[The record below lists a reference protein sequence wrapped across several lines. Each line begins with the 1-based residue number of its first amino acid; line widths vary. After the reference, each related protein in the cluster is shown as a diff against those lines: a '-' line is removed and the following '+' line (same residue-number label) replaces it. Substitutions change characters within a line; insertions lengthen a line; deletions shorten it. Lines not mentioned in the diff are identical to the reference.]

1 MATVYGRNSPPDS
14 EEITSAPRPAE
25 FFELDVPDD
34 DDASALERVVPPENA
49 QPAMKPVSKER
60 QTGIL
65 LCAFFAVVITIGLNQ
80 AYGVFLNYYLA
91 DGSSPKD
98 PFLPRSE
105 VSSKAMLAFIGTLG
119 YGLTWGGSIFV
130 NPIMARSKDPRW
142 ITGAGAVLIGVSY
155 VLASFCH
162 KVWQLL
168 LTQGLMFGVGTSLMY
183 FPILAVAPEYFDAHR
198 GSAMG
203 FILSGAGVGGLVY
216 APVARVLLSKLGAA
230 WTLRVFGLANLGM
243 SIPIVLG
250 TPPSRSLS
258 KRPTLVD
265 VRIAKRLTFI
275 LQALAAMSQA
285 AGNLVPLTFLP
296 EFSTRLGYTAAFG
309 AALLAINNAVNTVSR
324 IAMGF
329 IADIAGRQNTLVL
342 SVLGS
347 AITVVAFWLS
357 SAYADDMGLWIAF
370 VVTYGIFAGG
380 YNSLFPTTLIEVF
393 GTQAYASVNGFIY
406 FIRGLGAIWGSP
418 VGGAL
423 VAGST
428 RPQAYVSLIW
438 YDFALLMV
446 TSVCVITV
454 RGLDAVEKGQFKL
467 KA

>member
-1 MATVYGRNSPPDS
+1 MYGRHALPDGDDTASVPRESIRLDIVDDGPPLD
-14 EEITSAPRPAE
+14 
-25 FFELDVPDD
+25 LDVTP
-34 DDASALERVVPPENA
+34 ANA
-49 QPAMKPVSKER
+49 QPAMRQVSKQR

-65 LCAFFAVVITIGLNQ
+65 LCAFFDVFVTIGLNQ
-80 AYGVFLNYYLA
+80 AYGVFLNYYLTE
-91 DGSSPKD
+91 GSSAKD
-98 PFLPRSE
+98 PFLPKSE
-105 VSSKAMLAFIGTLG
+105 VRNKAMLAFVGTLG

-130 NPIMARSKDPRW
+130 NPMMARSKDPRW
-142 ITGAGAVLIGVSY
+142 ITGAGAVLIGLGY

-162 KVWQLL
+162 RVWQLL
-168 LTQGLMFGVGTSLMY
+168 LTQGLIYGVGTSLLY
-183 FPILAVAPEYFDAHR
+183 FPVLAVAPEYFDAHR

-203 FILSGAGVGGLVY
+203 FILSAAGLGGLVY
-216 APVARVLLSKLGAA
+216 APAARVMLAKLGAA
-230 WTLRVFGLANLGM
+230 WTLRIFGLINFAI
-243 SIPIVLG
+243 SIPVVLG

-265 VRIAKRLTFI
+265 VRIAKRATFI
-275 LQALAAMSQA
+275 LQALAAMAQA

-309 AALLAINNAVNTVSR
+309 AALLSINNAVNTVSR

-329 IADIAGRQNTLVL
+329 LADVAGRQNTLVL

-357 SAYADDMGLWIAF
+357 SACGDDMGLWLIF

-380 YNSLFPTTLIEVF
+380 YNSLFPTTVIEVF
-393 GTQAYASVNGFIY
+393 GAQAYASVNGFIY
-406 FIRGLGAIWGSP
+406 FIRGLGALWGSP

-423 VAGST
+423 VSGGT
-428 RPQAYVSLIW
+428 HPQAYLSLIW
-438 YDFALLMV
+438 YDFALLMF
-446 TSVCVITV
+446 SSICAAAV

>member
-1 MATVYGRNSPPDS
+1 MAAR
-14 EEITSAPRPAE
+14 ITSSPTAAPAVLESPGSIQLRA
-25 FFELDVPDD
+25 VDD
-34 DDASALERVVPPENA
+34 ESGHESMVVPANA
-49 QPAMKPVSKER
+49 QPAMRPVSRKR
-60 QTGIL
+60 QTVIL
-65 LCAFFAVVITIGLNQ
+65 FCAFFDVFITIGLNQ
-80 AYGVFLNYYLA
+80 AYGVFLNYYLS

-98 PFLPRSE
+98 PFLPPSE
-105 VSSKAMLAFIGTLG
+105 VSSKAMLAFVGTLAA
-119 YGLTWGGSIFV
+119 GLTWGGSIVV
-130 NPIMARSKDPRW
+130 NPLMARSKDPRW
-142 ITGAGAVLIGVSY
+142 LTGAGAAFIGTGY
-155 VLASFCH
+155 VLASFCD

-168 LTQGLMFGVGTSLMY
+168 ITQGLIYGIGTSLMY

-216 APVARVLLSKLGAA
+216 APAARALLARMGAA
-230 WTLRVFGLANLGM
+230 WTLRIFGVVNFALC
-243 SIPIVLG
+243 IPIVLG

-265 VRIAKRLTFI
+265 VRLAKRPIFI
-275 LQALAAMSQA
+275 LQATAAMAQA

-329 IADIAGRQNTLVL
+329 LADVAGRQNTLVL

-357 SAYADDMGLWIAF
+357 SAYGNDMALWITF
-370 VVTYGIFAGG
+370 VVTYGLFAGG
-380 YNSLFPTTLIEVF
+380 YNSLFPTTVIEVF
-393 GTQAYASVNGFIY
+393 GAQAYASVNGFIY
-406 FIRGLGAIWGSP
+406 FIRGLGAFWGSP

-423 VAGST
+423 VADDQHPHAFIT
-428 RPQAYVSLIW
+428 LIW
-438 YDFALLMV
+438 YDFGLLML
-446 TSVCVITV
+446 SSICVIAV
-454 RGLDAVEKGQFKL
+454 RALDASEKGQFKL

>member
-1 MATVYGRNSPPDS
+1 M
-14 EEITSAPRPAE
+14 TSAGVLTTLASRESIQLHGAE
-25 FFELDVPDD
+25 DD
-34 DDASALERVVPPENA
+34 SQLERVVTPADA
-49 QPAMKPVSKER
+49 QPAMRPISRRR
-60 QTGIL
+60 QTSIL
-65 LCAFFAVVITIGLNQ
+65 FCAFFVVFVTIGLNQ

-98 PFLPRSE
+98 PFLPKDQ
-105 VSSKAMLAFIGTLG
+105 VSSKAMLAFVGTLAA
-119 YGLTWGGSIFV
+119 GLTWGGSIVV

-142 ITGAGAVLIGVSY
+142 ITGSGAVLIGLGY

-168 LTQGLMFGVGTSLMY
+168 LTQGLIYGVGTSLVY
-183 FPILAVAPEYFDAHR
+183 FPVLAVAPEYFDAHR

-216 APVARVLLSKLGAA
+216 APAARALLAKLGAA
-230 WTLRVFGLANLGM
+230 WTLRVFGLVNFAIC
-243 SIPIVLG
+243 IPVVLG

-265 VRIAKRLTFI
+265 IRLAKRPTFI
-275 LQALAAMSQA
+275 LQAIAAMAQA
-285 AGNLVPLTFLP
+285 AGNLVPITFLP

-329 IADIAGRQNTLVL
+329 IADVAGRQNTLVL

-347 AITVVAFWLS
+347 AVSVVAFWLS
-357 SAYADDMGLWIAF
+357 SAYGDDMRLWITF
-370 VVTYGIFAGG
+370 VVTYGLFAGG
-380 YNSLFPTTLIEVF
+380 YNSLFPTTVIEVF
-393 GTQAYASVNGFIY
+393 GAQAYASVNGFIY
-406 FIRGLGAIWGSP
+406 FIRGLGALWGSP

-423 VAGST
+423 VAEGQHPT
-428 RPQAYVSLIW
+428 AYITLIW
-438 YDFALLMV
+438 YDFGLLML
-446 TSVCVITV
+446 SSICVMAV
-454 RGLDAVEKGQFKL
+454 RGLDASEKGRFKL